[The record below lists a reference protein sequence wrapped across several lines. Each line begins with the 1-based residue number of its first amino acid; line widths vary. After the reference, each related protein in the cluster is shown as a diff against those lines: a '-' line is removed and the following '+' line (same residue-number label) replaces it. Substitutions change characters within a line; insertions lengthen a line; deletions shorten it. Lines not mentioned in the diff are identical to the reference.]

1 MRWLF
6 VAEWAVRLVMFV
18 VIVTRKRSAA
28 PALAWLA
35 VVAFLPF
42 LGALA
47 YLLLG
52 EVRLGRHRTD
62 EYQRLIDTV
71 STSPALRRQFTT
83 HGHAVLRGPY
93 RLIDNLARAVGAREP
108 RPGNRLE
115 LVEDPTDL
123 FARLAAD
130 IDDADHHCHL
140 LYYIADDWRDDPVTA
155 AVASALMRAAT
166 RGVECR
172 VLLDAAGSRRFL
184 RGDTCRRLRVAG
196 VSVVELLPVN
206 AVRALA
212 ARIDVRNHRKLAV
225 VDGRVGYVGSH
236 NLTDPVY
243 PGKEAFGDWLDISVR
258 VQGPVVYDLQE
269 VFLKDWAF
277 SVGRLSADPMLFP
290 PIDLSPDGVTA
301 SLLPTAPTMERS
313 GLLDVIVQTLQLARE
328 RCVLTTPYFVPD
340 DAILSAMRAAA
351 LRGVEVVLV
360 VPKRG
365 DNAVSQAA
373 GRSHFGFL
381 LDAGVQIWQYPGALL
396 HAKTLTM
403 DREFAILGSAN
414 LDARSFTL
422 NFELALLVYDT
433 DFASQLHYLQ
443 AEYLERAERVTK
455 RSWAQRGPLRVLG
468 DDVARLITPLL

>member
-42 LGALA
+42 LGALT

-52 EVRLGRHRTD
+52 EVRLGRRRTY
-62 EYQRLIDTV
+62 EYQRLMDTV
-71 STSPALRRQFTT
+71 AGSPELRSQFAR
-83 HGHAVLRGPY
+83 HGHATLRGPY
-93 RLIDNLARAVGAREP
+93 RLIDNLARGVGAREP
-108 RPGNRLE
+108 RPGNRIE
-115 LVEDPTDL
+115 LVEEAADL

-130 IDDADHHCHL
+130 IDGAHHHCHL

-155 AVASALMRAAT
+155 EVAAALTRASA
-166 RGVECR
+166 RGVACR

-184 RGDTCRRLRVAG
+184 RGETCRGLRDSG
-196 VSVVELLPVN
+196 VSVVELLPVS
-206 AVRALA
+206 AARALV

-225 VDGRVGYVGSH
+225 VDGRVGYMGSH

-258 VQGPVVYDLQE
+258 VLGPVVYDLQE

-277 SVGRLSADPMLFP
+277 SVGVLPTDPLLFP
-290 PIDLSPDGVTA
+290 PLDVAPDGLTA
-301 SLLPTAPTMERS
+301 SLLPTAPTGDRS
-313 GLLDVIVQTLQLARE
+313 GLLDVIIQTLQLARE
-328 RCVLTTPYFVPD
+328 RCVVTTPYFVPD
-340 DAILSAMRAAA
+340 DAILNAMRAAA

-365 DNAVSQAA
+365 DHAISQAA
-373 GRSHFGFL
+373 GRSHYGYL
-381 LDAGVQIWQYPGALL
+381 LDAGVQIWEYHGALL

-403 DREFAILGSAN
+403 DRELAILGSAN

-443 AEYLERAERVTK
+443 AEYLAHSERVTST
-455 RSWAQRGPLRVLG
+455 RWAQRGALRVLG